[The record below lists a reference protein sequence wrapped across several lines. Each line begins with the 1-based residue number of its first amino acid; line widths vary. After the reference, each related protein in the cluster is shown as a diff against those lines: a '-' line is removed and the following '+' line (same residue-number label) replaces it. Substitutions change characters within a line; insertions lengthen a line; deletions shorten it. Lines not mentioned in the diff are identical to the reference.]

1 MPGSILGRSRL
12 LAFAAMLSCCICTP
26 GAQAQPLEAM
36 TYNIRYAAPGDG
48 DDAWPFRKARVAALL
63 NFYEPDVLG
72 LQEAEH
78 QQLRYLAE
86 ALPEYRYTGVGRDDG
101 LTGGEYA
108 PIFYDARRLR
118 LLVGN
123 TFWLSETPAVPSI
136 GWDAALKRV
145 CTYARFE
152 DLATSRQF
160 WVFNA
165 HFDHLGA
172 VARANSAA
180 LIRDEIGRLNVDELP
195 VLLMGDFNALPG
207 SEPLAILLA
216 GFDDAGREA
225 SHHRFG
231 PDGTYVGFR
240 VGGEVPRRIDY
251 ILTSSGG
258 WRVARYAVLSHS
270 QGGRYPSDHLP
281 VFVEAEPLP

>member
-1 MPGSILGRSRL
+1 MPDAILRAARSLL
-12 LAFAAMLSCCICTP
+12 LAVVSCCLL
-26 GAQAQPLEAM
+26 AVAAEAQPLEAM
-36 TYNIRYAAPGDG
+36 TYNIRYATPDDG
-48 DDAWPFRKARVAALL
+48 DNAWPSRKARVAALL

-78 QQLRYLAE
+78 RQLRYLAE

-101 LTGGEYA
+101 LTGGEFA

-118 LLVGN
+118 LLEGS
-123 TFWLSETPAVPSI
+123 TFWLSDTPAVPSI
-136 GWDAALKRV
+136 GWDAVLKRV

-165 HFDHLGA
+165 HFDHLGS
-172 VARANSAA
+172 VARAKSAA
-180 LIRDEIGRLNVDELP
+180 LIRDEIERLNVDELP

-216 GFDDAGREA
+216 SFDDTGRKA
-225 SHHRFG
+225 SHVRFG

-240 VGGEVPRRIDY
+240 VGGEVPRRIDF
-251 ILTSSGG
+251 ILTSSGD

-270 QGGRYPSDHLP
+270 EDGHYPSDHLP
-281 VFVEAEPLP
+281 VFIEAEPVP